1 MCLFLT
7 GNDGGSDGER
17 RKHLIQPRRWRHYD
31 PELFDRLQR
40 ILDVVVPR
48 SVSLAREGSH
58 PSGRGVQSQWLS
70 MSTVEEAQALLSRM
84 TPGEKAQLLQR
95 VAQES
100 RDAYPGIDT
109 IDGVCGGEPVI
120 VRTRIPVWV
129 LEQARRLGSNE
140 ADLLRLYPGL
150 RAEDLASAWE
160 YVRSHRDEIDR
171 QIRDN
176 ESA

>member
-1 MCLFLT
+1 MQSVRVSEAKVTAKPAGLQ
-7 GNDGGSDGER
+7 S
-17 RKHLIQPRRWRHYD
+17 RW
-31 PELFDRLQR
+31 LN
-40 ILDVVVPR
+40 
-48 SVSLAREGSH
+48 
-58 PSGRGVQSQWLS
+58 

-84 TPGEKAQLLQR
+84 TPAEKAQLLQR

-120 VRTRIPVWV
+120 VGTRVPVWV
-129 LEQARRLGSNE
+129 LEQARRVGSTE
-140 ADLLRLYPGL
+140 PDLLRLYPGV
-150 RAEDLASAWE
+150 RPEDLASAWA